1 MNYRRAK
8 ILCIIFG
15 FISLLFFT
23 SDFQLID
30 IEKTAII
37 VALGVDYENEEYEIT
52 AQIAVPQAGDFSA
65 GNSDAVITS
74 KGKTVYEGIEKI
86 SQQSGW
92 YPELSFCN
100 LIIFGKSAVDKN
112 VVALAD
118 YFLASNKFQNSAVLA
133 ACENSA
139 KEVLKSTTSLDF
151 ISSFAL
157 QKILL
162 RNIDRANSVMVTD
175 IREFCSNNR
184 SVSRFCYLP
193 LIKQIKTDDKQKGSG
208 DSGGNGGG
216 GGDSSFFGGDN
227 VVTAGQSD
235 ASLKGKKKG
244 DGKSDVIKANTGSG
258 GSAGGGSADGKNT
271 ESGGEKCVFDAGE
284 SILFSNGKPV
294 CEFNR
299 EQTLCY
305 NMLYEQVH
313 ESFVDLKYA
322 DGEDQKEVLIAVLDN
337 KPNIDLKVEN
347 GVAKVKISLAITCRK
362 EELDENQ
369 SIEGLTKQ
377 KILTEK
383 ELAALKQKTENAI
396 KSLISLSRDNDCDLF
411 RLKENLY
418 RYNPKY
424 FPALKDL
431 VVFSSQI
438 EIDVKCINYN

>member
-37 VALGVDYENEEYEIT
+37 VALGVDFENDEYEIT

-100 LIIFGKSAVDKN
+100 IIVFGKTVVNKN
-112 VVALAD
+112 AVALAD
-118 YFLASNKFQNSAVLA
+118 YFLSSNKFQNSAILA
-133 ACENSA
+133 ACEGSA
-139 KEVLKSTTSLDF
+139 KDVLKSTTSLDF

-193 LIKQIKTDDKQKGSG
+193 LIKEIETDDKQKGSG

-216 GGDSSFFGGDN
+216 GGDSSFVENGGVISAGNFGKN
-227 VVTAGQSD
+227 QQII
-235 ASLKGKKKG
+235 KKT
-244 DGKSDVIKANTGSG
+244 NTGSG
-258 GSAGGGSADGKNT
+258 GSAGGGSAAGKNT
-271 ESGGEKCVFDAGE
+271 EAGSGEKCVFDAGE

-294 CEFNR
+294 CKFNR

-313 ESFVDLKYA
+313 ESFVDLKYT
-322 DGEDQKEVLIAVLDN
+322 DGETEKEVLIAVLDN
-337 KPNIDLKVEN
+337 KPNVSLKVEK
-347 GVAKVKISLAITCRK
+347 GGLKAKIFLELTCRK

-369 SIEGLTKQ
+369 SIKGLEKQ
-377 KILTEK
+377 KILTDK
-383 ELAALKQKTENAI
+383 ELFALQQKTVNAI
-396 KSLISLSRDNDCDLF
+396 NSLISLSRENDCDLF
-411 RLKENLY
+411 RFKENLY
-418 RYNPKY
+418 RYNPQY

-431 VVFSSQI
+431 VVNSLQI
-438 EIDVKCINYN
+438 EIEVKCVNYN

>member
-8 ILCIIFG
+8 ILCVVFG
-15 FISLLFFT
+15 LVSLLFFT

-37 VALGVDYENEEYEIT
+37 VALGVDYENDEYQIT

-100 LIIFGKSAVDKN
+100 LILFGKSVVEKN

-118 YFLASNKFQNSAVLA
+118 YFLSSNKFQNSAVLA
-133 ACENSA
+133 ACEESA
-139 KEVLKSTTSLDF
+139 KQVLKSTTSLDF
-151 ISSFAL
+151 VSSFAL

-208 DSGGNGGG
+208 DSGANGGG
-216 GGDSSFFGGDN
+216 GGDSGYFGSG
-227 VVTAGQSD
+227 G
-235 ASLKGKKKG
+235 
-244 DGKSDVIKANTGSG
+244 VIKTNTGSG

-271 ESGGEKCVFDAGE
+271 QGGEGEKCVFDASEALLLSGGKVVCR
-284 SILFSNGKPV
+284 FSG
-294 CEFNR
+294 

-313 ESFVDLKYA
+313 ESFVDLKY
-322 DGEDQKEVLIAVLDN
+322 DDNGDQKNVLIAVLDN
-337 KPNIDLKVEN
+337 DADVSLKIEN
-347 GVAKVKISLAITCRK
+347 GTAKLKIALAITCRK
-362 EELDENQ
+362 EELDESVAIN
-369 SIEGLTKQ
+369 SLKKQ
-377 KILTEK
+377 TILNEK
-383 ELAALKQKTENAI
+383 EIAALKEKTVKAI
-396 KSLISLSRDNDCDLF
+396 NSLIALSRDNDCDLF
-411 RLKENLY
+411 KLKENLY
-418 RYNPKY
+418 RYNPQY
-424 FPALKDL
+424 FAALKDL
-431 VVFSSQI
+431 VIFSARPEI
-438 EIDVKCINYN
+438 EVKCINYN